1 MAPDLGWDE
10 QRVAAE
16 AAAWFEEAREEGID
30 AGAA

>member
-10 QRVAAE
+10 QRVATAV
-16 AAAWFEEAREEGID
+16 AAWLDEAREEGID